1 MTAATHPA
9 MRSDATRATGIGD
22 EHEGACVNPFD
33 QLFDLINTGV
43 ERFFSIDNIALWIA
57 SALLLW
63 CAAIVAYNGRTRHRP
78 FDRQLDLRLAA
89 TGIVGE
95 AETDAEAQRLFA
107 DHFERID
114 GVMLSGEVG
123 SLRHAWRQFKETILI
138 LDSSALRATTR
149 PEGFFLHLGDETR
162 VLAWWANIFVA
173 IGLTFTF
180 LGIVAALHKTVEI
193 MSSGADQAGMLA
205 ALTGLLKITAAKFW
219 TSIGGVGASIVL
231 RMFDR
236 RWHSTTLRKL
246 EALCERLEYGM
257 VYMPAQRLA
266 AEQVERLE
274 HLPARMAEAFGAE
287 LQPVVRELVGLRGS
301 LEGVGRGGMAPAGD
315 GTEMA
320 RLAIAVAAIAEQLEG
335 VNGRLAHAGGQ
346 ASREIAS
353 ATRSLATVQGDIR
366 AQAGE
371 IGQALKQSANAAADR
386 NAEIL
391 ARSAHALEA
400 ATSRAAQD
408 MGSAVDEAVRR
419 SAEQSA
425 RVLSAAFAVFSDR
438 FESGG
443 SGLVDALA
451 ETSREVQGAATLLA
465 QAARDAAGAAQPIRE
480 ASAAIA
486 EASQR
491 TRDLLQTSDRRASE
505 HERIMQ
511 DIAGRLDQTNAAAIR
526 AWEEYRERFEEIDE
540 ALARALEQIA
550 TTSGEHATRINEHV
564 GRIDGAFAGS
574 VQQLAQAIAPLNT
587 LARDLDALL
596 ARAQKA
602 N

>member
-1 MTAATHPA
+1 M
-9 MRSDATRATGIGD
+9 
-22 EHEGACVNPFD
+22 NPFD

-63 CAAIVAYNGRTRHRP
+63 CAAIIAYNGRSRHRP
-78 FDRQLDLRLAA
+78 FDRQLDVRLAA
-89 TGIVGE
+89 TEVVGE
-95 AETDAEAQRLFA
+95 AETDAQAQRLFA

-114 GVMLSGEVG
+114 GVMMAGEVG
-123 SLRHAWRQFKETILI
+123 ALRHAWRQFKETILI
-138 LDSSALRATTR
+138 LDSSVLRATTR

-219 TSIGGVGASIVL
+219 TSIGGVGASIIL
-231 RMFDR
+231 RLFDR

-246 EALCERLEYGM
+246 ETLCERLEYGM

-274 HLPARMAEAFGAE
+274 HLPARMAEAFGTE

-301 LEGVGRGGMAPAGD
+301 IEGAGRGGAAPASD
-315 GTEMA
+315 GSEMG
-320 RLAIAVAAIAEQLEG
+320 RLATAVAAIAEQMEG
-335 VNGRLAHAGGQ
+335 VSGRLAQAGGQ
-346 ASREIAS
+346 ASEEIAS
-353 ATRSLATVQGDIR
+353 ATQALATTRSDIR
-366 AQAGE
+366 AQASE
-371 IGQALKQSANAAADR
+371 IGHALTASANAAADR

-391 ARSAHALEA
+391 ARAAQALEA

-408 MGSAVDEAVRR
+408 MGSSVDEAVRR
-419 SAEQSA
+419 SAEESA
-425 RVLSAAFAVFSDR
+425 RVLSAAFSVFSDR

-451 ETSREVQGAATLLA
+451 GTSREVQGAATLLA

-480 ASAAIA
+480 ASVTIA

-491 TRDLLQTSDRRASE
+491 TRDLLQAGDRRAGE

-511 DIAGRLDQTNAAAIR
+511 EIAGRLDTTNAAATR
-526 AWEEYRERFEEIDE
+526 AWEDYRERFEAVDD

-550 TTSGEHATRINEHV
+550 AASGEHAARINEHV

-574 VQQLAQAIAPLNT
+574 VQQLAQAIAPLNK
-587 LARDLDALL
+587 LSRDLDALL
-596 ARAQKA
+596 ARASKA